1 MAEHKNPIR
10 GYLSCPVCQSVAS
23 AHQVGE
29 GKLIATGE
37 PPKNSRNIGL
47 MYYRCPKC
55 GNSSHSHEV
64 TKFIKANLVA
74 DSTELQ
80 PTVTDKLSVVDP
92 VLITEPNRTEVTD
105 AVTELT
111 EGLTEPEE
119 TQETSKDAVS
129 NRAVTETGSDEET
142 EKNQGKFSFK
152 RVVAA
157 LVSVIFLIWA
167 FSQLLPKPKALTEP
181 TQGGEHGA
189 NE

>member
-92 VLITEPNRTEVTD
+92 VLITEPNRTEVT
-105 AVTELT
+105 E
-111 EGLTEPEE
+111 
-119 TQETSKDAVS
+119 
-129 NRAVTETGSDEET
+129 
-142 EKNQGKFSFK
+142 
-152 RVVAA
+152 
-157 LVSVIFLIWA
+157 
-167 FSQLLPKPKALTEP
+167 
-181 TQGGEHGA
+181 
-189 NE
+189 

>member
-1 MAEHKNPIR
+1 MAEHKNPTR
-10 GYLSCPVCQSVAS
+10 GYISCPVCQSVAS

-92 VLITEPNRTEVTD
+92 VLITEPNRTEVT
-105 AVTELT
+105 ELT

-129 NRAVTETGSDEET
+129 NREVTETADDDEAENT
-142 EKNQGKFSFK
+142 QSTFSFK
-152 RVVAA
+152 RVITA
-157 LVSVIFLIWA
+157 LVSVIFLLWA
-167 FSQLLPKPKALTEP
+167 FSQLLPKPKAITEP